1 MLGTCLR
8 LLVGALWSA
17 SSWGTVRAYLDTS
30 PLLGSSWGSL
40 THLYTATAR
49 NSYHLQIHK
58 DGHVD
63 GTPHQT
69 IYSEYWLQVGKR
81 GYALLLTS
89 RGAEEAWA
97 R

>member
-1 MLGTCLR
+1 MRHSRGIKEAVSGFKLQPAIQRAVMSGTRLGF
-8 LLVGALWSA
+8 LVSVLCWV
-17 SSWGTVRAYLDTS
+17 VRAYSNTS

-69 IYSEYWLQVGKR
+69 IYSE
-81 GYALLLTS
+81 
-89 RGAEEAWA
+89 
-97 R
+97 

>member
-8 LLVGALWSA
+8 LLVGALCGACSL
-17 SSWGTVRAYLDTS
+17 GTVGAYPDTS
-30 PLLGSSWGSL
+30 PLLGASWDGL

-49 NSYHLQIHK
+49 NSYHLQIHR

-69 IYSEYWLQVGKR
+69 IYSEYRLQGGKR
-81 GYALLLTS
+81 GSYLLLAS
-89 RGAEEAWA
+89 RGAGKVWS
-97 R
+97 

>member
-8 LLVGALWSA
+8 LLVGALCSLH
-17 SSWGTVRAYLDTS
+17 SLGTVRAYPDSS
-30 PLLGSSWGSL
+30 PLLSSNWKSL
-40 THLYTATAR
+40 NHLYTATAR

-58 DGHVD
+58 DGHID

-69 IYSEYWLQVGKR
+69 IYSEYGKR
-81 GYALLLTS
+81 VLGKP
-89 RGAEEAWA
+89 WA

>member
-8 LLVGALWSA
+8 LLVGVLCTVCSL
-17 SSWGTVRAYLDTS
+17 GTARAYPDTS
-30 PLLGSSWGSL
+30 PLLGSNWGSL

-49 NSYHLQIHK
+49 TSYHLQIHR

-69 IYSEYWLQVGKR
+69 IYSEYGFQVGKR
-81 GYALLLTS
+81 GNSLLLTY
-89 RGAEEAWA
+89 RGIGETLG
-97 R
+97 

>member
-1 MLGTCLR
+1 MSGPCLG
-8 LLVGALWSA
+8 LLVYVLCSA
-17 SSWGTVRAYLDTS
+17 VKAYPNAS
-30 PLLGSSWGSL
+30 PLLDSSWGSL

-69 IYSEYWLQVGKR
+69 IYSE
-81 GYALLLTS
+81 
-89 RGAEEAWA
+89 
-97 R
+97 